1 VASTSKESFDGMNT
15 NIGHRACF
23 FSFFKFLPHSDFIF
37 FLSAVQKVLWA
48 RIDTVIFFLKQL
60 KGKDVSFIRSNKKLG
75 MIIGVVKPLNG
86 EGEIIRHGRMEFNFL
101 VIFGNEYRVHLNCC
115 LEHM

>member
-1 VASTSKESFDGMNT
+1 
-15 NIGHRACF
+15 
-23 FSFFKFLPHSDFIF
+23 
-37 FLSAVQKVLWA
+37 
-48 RIDTVIFFLKQL
+48 
-60 KGKDVSFIRSNKKLG
+60 